1 MTMFKIILLVM
12 LLVGMFLGLVIGLG
26 IRIKQSELPDI
37 KDVETGEK

>member
-1 MTMFKIILLVM
+1 MTMFRIILVAM

-37 KDVETGEK
+37 EDVETD